1 LAGRLLIWSFVI
13 VLNLMPGLG
22 HDSCCAK
29 AANMIGVPTEV
40 EMVPDMNARQP
51 AGWDEEEDGPW
62 ERPLIPKPPDP
73 VVTKFL
79 TELWTTL
86 GDVSPWLLLGLLCSA
101 VVKAGTPTEF
111 VQDILCS
118 GHLPVAKGAFLGLMS
133 PLCSCSALPMALG
146 LVTTGASPGAAV
158 AFIVSAQAAGIDSLL
173 FTVGVLGLHVALART
188 VAAALLG
195 MAAGLVVPCGR
206 AVPYKAATSESDAC
220 TMSHGG
226 GFQAVKKS
234 FQEALTQDFDEV
246 APSLLLGFGVTSLL
260 TAMLPSGG
268 LAQIALLG
276 GIWGRASAIAVSIP
290 LQFCEHASV
299 PLAVALQKA
308 GASGGLSFAV
318 LAALPAI
325 NSASIAVV
333 AQIGGLRAAL
343 QVLLMI
349 WLCGIFLSYIA
360 DFANIEVVQVGHSH
374 EGLPEW
380 FVQISKPLM
389 SLIGLMSLWRAISR
403 VLRGK
408 ATLDGKCCKE
418 E

>member
-1 LAGRLLIWSFVI
+1 MKRCKYLVTAMALAGRLLIWSFVI

-299 PLAVALQKA
+299 PLAVV
-308 GASGGLSFAV
+308 SRTTI
-318 LAALPAI
+318 LAF
-325 NSASIAVV
+325 VV
-333 AQIGGLRAAL
+333 
-343 QVLLMI
+343 
-349 WLCGIFLSYIA
+349 S
-360 DFANIEVVQVGHSH
+360 
-374 EGLPEW
+374 
-380 FVQISKPLM
+380 
-389 SLIGLMSLWRAISR
+389 
-403 VLRGK
+403 
-408 ATLDGKCCKE
+408 
-418 E
+418 